1 MSAYFE
7 YNFEELDNNELR
19 IKSSRRLKYCITFL
33 DTIPMGQHT
42 KIQEL
47 KNHQ

>member
-1 MSAYFE
+1 MSAYFK
-7 YNFEELDNNELR
+7 YNFEELDNDELR

-33 DTIPMGQHT
+33 DTISMGQHT

>member
-7 YNFEELDNNELR
+7 FNFEELDNNELR
-19 IKSSRRLKYCITFL
+19 INSSRRLKYCITFL

-42 KIQEL
+42 KIQEP